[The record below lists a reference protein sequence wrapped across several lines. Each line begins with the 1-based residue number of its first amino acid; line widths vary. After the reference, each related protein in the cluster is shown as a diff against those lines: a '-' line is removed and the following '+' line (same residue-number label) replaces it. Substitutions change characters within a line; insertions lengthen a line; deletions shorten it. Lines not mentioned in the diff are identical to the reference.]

1 MRCRTSSGVRHLFF
15 YPLRTI
21 YYVMIKYI
29 LTALALS
36 PLGFSQAGVPLP
48 LPDAPN
54 CDVLF
59 GTGSVPTYDSPELA
73 AVVEAE
79 ADSRK
84 LKDTFPDTVV
94 WGGDVWTRIKVEVTD
109 VSWDVQIHNL
119 AKQQYCDS
127 LTALHDALV
136 AIYWAIFPNA
146 TPTEIARYNAAVQDY
161 QAAISTTLTGYF
173 DMVVTSTTKIK
184 ATYRAVDGSSVTYKY
199 AENSG
204 NQTGDYDIGTG
215 SFTSW

>member
-1 MRCRTSSGVRHLFF
+1 
-15 YPLRTI
+15 
-21 YYVMIKYI
+21 MIKYI

-36 PLGFSQAGVPLP
+36 PLGFSQGGIPLP
-48 LPDAPN
+48 LPAAPD

-59 GTGSVPTYDSPELA
+59 GTGDVPTYDSPELD

-84 LKDTFPDTVV
+84 LKDSFPDTVI
-94 WGGDVWTRIKVEVTD
+94 WGGAVWTRIKTEVTD
-109 VSWDVQIHNL
+109 VSWDVTIHNL
-119 AKQQYCDS
+119 AKQQHCDS

-136 AIYWAIFPNA
+136 AIYNIIFPNA

-161 QAAISTTLTGYF
+161 TAAISATLTGYF
-173 DMVVTSTTKIK
+173 EMVVTSTTKIK
-184 ATYRAVDGSSVTYKY
+184 ATYRSVDGSSISYKY

-204 NQTGDYDIGTG
+204 SQTGDYDIATG